1 MRRIMNPRIQ
11 RGSGLIESLISIF
24 VVSIGFI
31 GFATLQISGLVA
43 TNESMFRTKA
53 TYLSYQMADRVR
65 ANLPGMQVGAYNAL
79 EGSVSD
85 PGCISTSCTPSE
97 VAQSDFSDWT
107 AEVASLLPSGAGVVC
122 LDSTPDDGTPDAPAC
137 DGAGTV
143 LAIKV
148 WWSEKGTQHR
158 FATTLRP

>member
-1 MRRIMNPRIQ
+1 MKARVQ

-65 ANLPGMQVGAYNAL
+65 ANLPGMQVGAYNDL
-79 EGSVSD
+79 EGSISD
-85 PGCISTSCTPSE
+85 PGCISTSCTPSQ
-97 VAQSDFSDWT
+97 VAANDFVDWST
-107 AEVASLLPSGAGVVC
+107 EVASLLPSGAGVIC

-137 DGAGTV
+137 DGTGSV

>member
-1 MRRIMNPRIQ
+1 MNAKIQ
-11 RGSGLIESLISIF
+11 RGAGLIESLISIF
-24 VVSIGFI
+24 VVSIGFL

-65 ANLPGMQVGAYNAL
+65 ANVPGMQVGAYNDL
-79 EGSVSD
+79 EGSVLA
-85 PGCISTSCTPSE
+85 PGCISVSCTPSE
-97 VAQSDFSDWT
+97 VAQSDFADWT
-107 AEVASLLPSGAGVVC
+107 AEVASLLPSGSGVVC
-122 LDSTPDDGTPDAPAC
+122 VDSTPDDGTPDAPAC
-137 DGAGTV
+137 DGTGTV

>member
-1 MRRIMNPRIQ
+1 MQRIMKARVQ

-65 ANLPGMQVGAYNAL
+65 ANLPGMQVGAYNDL
-79 EGSVSD
+79 EGSISD
-85 PGCISTSCTPSE
+85 PGCISTSCTPSQ
-97 VAQSDFSDWT
+97 VAANDFVDWST
-107 AEVASLLPSGAGVVC
+107 EVASLLPSGAGVIC

-137 DGAGTV
+137 DGTGSV

>member
-1 MRRIMNPRIQ
+1 MSARIQ
-11 RGSGLIESLISIF
+11 RGAGLIESLISIF

-65 ANLPGMQVGAYNAL
+65 ANLPGMQFGAYDDL
-79 EGSVSD
+79 EGPVSD
-85 PGCISTSCTPSE
+85 PGCISTSCTPSQ

-107 AEVASLLPSGAGVVC
+107 SEVASLLPSGAGVVC

-137 DGAGTV
+137 DGTGAV

-158 FATTLRP
+158 FTTTLRP

>member
-1 MRRIMNPRIQ
+1 MNTRTQ
-11 RGSGLIESLISIF
+11 RGAGLIESLISIF

-65 ANLPGMQVGAYNAL
+65 ANLPGTQVGAYNDL

-85 PGCISTSCTPSE
+85 PGCISTNCTPAE
-97 VAQSDFSDWT
+97 VAQNDFADWT
-107 AEVASLLPSGAGVVC
+107 AEVASLLPSGAGVIC

-137 DGAGTV
+137 DGAGSV

-148 WWSEKGTQHR
+148 WWSERGTQHR

>member
-1 MRRIMNPRIQ
+1 MNAKIQ
-11 RGSGLIESLISIF
+11 RGAGLIESLISIF
-24 VVSIGFI
+24 VVSIGFL

-65 ANLPGMQVGAYNAL
+65 ANMPGMQVGAYNDL
-79 EGSVSD
+79 EGSVLA
-85 PGCISTSCTPSE
+85 PGCISVSCTPSE
-97 VAQSDFSDWT
+97 VAQSDFADWT
-107 AEVASLLPSGAGVVC
+107 AAVASLLPSGSGVVC
-122 LDSTPDDGTPDAPAC
+122 VDSTPDDGTPDAPAC
-137 DGAGTV
+137 DGTGTV